1 MLFEQWRVF
10 SGLERLLQARHFPS
24 LPIIATLPLSI
35 ISHAKSVSQSRR
47 PLQKKHLFT
56 EQQLLNHLHSKLI
69 GYLLLT
75 VDSFSEFQ
83 KTTLKFLFTYFQ
95 FVGFIYVVIVI
106 VYISHRFIGLKKIS
120 KHVLRTAVYPLAQ
133 EELFKD

>member
-1 MLFEQWRVF
+1 MF

-56 EQQLLNHLHSKLI
+56 EQINHLHSKLI

-83 KTTLKFLFTYFQ
+83 ETTLKFIFTYFQ

-106 VYISHRFIGLKKIS
+106 VYISHRFICLKKNTH
-120 KHVLRTAVYPLAQ
+120 HVLRTAIYPLAQ
-133 EELFKD
+133 EELFRD

>member
-56 EQQLLNHLHSKLI
+56 EQINHLHSKLI

-75 VDSFSEFQ
+75 IDYISEFPE
-83 KTTLKFLFTYFQ
+83 KNIAVIFTYFQ

-106 VYISHRFIGLKKIS
+106 VYIYQRYVCLKKNTH
-120 KHVLRTAVYPLAQ
+120 HVLRTAIYPLAQ
-133 EELFKD
+133 EELFRD